1 MLRRTFALI
10 LALALCLSLGA
21 CSSESQGKI
30 YLYGESHGVQEIMD
44 LELELWQD
52 YYHNEGMRHL
62 FIENCYFTAQFL
74 NLWMQAEDDTI
85 LLELYNDWAG
95 TTLCTE
101 STLDFYRTIKE
112 TCPETI
118 FHGTDIGH
126 QYHNIGPRYL
136 AYLEENGMTDS
147 EEYRL
152 TQEAIEQGKTFY
164 ANSSQDWVYRENAMT
179 ENFIREFE
187 ALDGES
193 IMGIYGLAHV
203 GLDNLNHTGECD
215 SMGKQ
220 LAAHFGEIITS
231 ENLAR
236 RAQAAAQP
244 EKIETLT
251 INGKD
256 YEAEYFGL
264 RTLSASYYGYSQVEF
279 WRIPDAGDAF
289 AKADGKGNYL
299 DVDYFP
305 MLIEDGS
312 AYVVQYG
319 YPDGRSIRQVYL
331 SDGTVSNGVQFV
343 QEIYENTIG

>member
-1 MLRRTFALI
+1 MLLVFVI
-10 LALALCLSLGA
+10 LLSISA
-21 CSSESQGKI
+21 CSPKPKGNI
-30 YLYGESHGVQEIMD
+30 YLYGESHGVPAIMD
-44 LELELWQD
+44 LELEIWQD
-52 YYHNEGMRHL
+52 YYHNQGMRHL
-62 FIENCYFTAQFL
+62 FIENCYFTTQFL

-85 LLELYNDWAG
+85 LLELYDDWVG
-95 TTLCTE
+95 TTMHTE

-112 TCPETI
+112 TCPGTI

-164 ANSSQDWVYRENAMT
+164 ANSTEDWGYRENAMT

-187 ALDGES
+187 SLDGES
-193 IMGIYGLAHV
+193 IMGIYGTAHV
-203 GLDNLNHTGECD
+203 GLDSQNHTGDCD

-220 LAAHFGEIITS
+220 LASHFGEIVTS
-231 ENLAR
+231 EKLAR

-244 EKIETLT
+244 ERVETLT

-264 RTLSASYYGYSQVEF
+264 RELSASYYGYSQIEF
-279 WRIPDAGDAF
+279 WRIPHAADEF
-289 AKADGKGNYL
+289 TKADGKGTYL
-299 DVDYFP
+299 DVDSFP
-305 MLIEDGS
+305 MLIEDGG
-312 AYVVQYG
+312 AYVVKYT
-319 YPDGRSIRQVYL
+319 YPDGRSVRQFYL
-331 SDGTVSNGVQFV
+331 ADGTVFDGVEFA